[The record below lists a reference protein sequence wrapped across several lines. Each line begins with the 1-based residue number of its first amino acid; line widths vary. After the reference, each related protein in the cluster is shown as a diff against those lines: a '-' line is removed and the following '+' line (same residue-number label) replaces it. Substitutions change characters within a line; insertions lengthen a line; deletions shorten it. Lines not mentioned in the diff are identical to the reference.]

1 MTATIALT
9 TENRT
14 LHFSF
19 ALPRLRLWQ
28 PMCRVRE
35 PNPPRASRRDA
46 PLVLRP
52 LWPDTAIGGPWPPV
66 I

>member
-19 ALPRLRLWQ
+19 ALPRLRLPQ

-35 PNPPRASRRDA
+35 PNPPRAFRRDA
-46 PLVLRP
+46 PLVSRQP
-52 LWPDTAIGGPWPPV
+52 WPDTAIGGPWPP
-66 I
+66 II

>member
-14 LHFSF
+14 FRFSF
-19 ALPRLRLWQ
+19 ALPRPRPWQSMRLE
-28 PMCRVRE
+28 RE
-35 PNPPRASRRDA
+35 PDPPPAFRRDA
-46 PLVLRP
+46 PLMIRP
-52 LWPDTAIGGPWPPV
+52 FWPDTGIGGPWPPV